1 MWGKEVKF
9 TKAKKTAEW
18 YFHWSRGCCNELV
31 LRLTMTWLIFVTDD
45 AKDHVAISK
54 HNQTC
59 IDTCLAF
66 SRSCWVLICTRWNLQ
81 LLQSKRK
88 QINLM
93 VEPMTVCL
101 SEPLFRVFI
110 DSNVFW
116 GFSSNTFKRRK
127 PLAWSD
133 FWSLSKICYLQT
145 IPSDL
150 KLRLF
155 RTTCL
160 SILLYGCQTWIIT
173 KDMSEKLNAFAM
185 SCYRIMLNRKNLR
198 SH

>member
-1 MWGKEVKF
+1 
-9 TKAKKTAEW
+9 
-18 YFHWSRGCCNELV
+18 
-31 LRLTMTWLIFVTDD
+31 MTWLIFVTDD

-66 SRSCWVLICTRWNLQ
+66 SRSCWVLISTRWNLQ

-110 DSNVFW
+110 DSNVFL

-150 KLRLF
+150 KLGLF
-155 RTTCL
+155 RTTSL
-160 SILLYGCQTWIIT
+160 SVLLYGCQKCRDNHQRHWSET
-173 KDMSEKLNAFAM
+173 KSF
-185 SCYRIMLNRKNLR
+185 CHFMLYD
-198 SH
+198 HVEQ